1 MEPTRVLVVDD
12 ERVSRMALC
21 ELLRDEGYEV
31 AAAGD
36 GIEALERI
44 ATFHPQ
50 VVLSDVKMPRM
61 NGIQLRDALAGQA
74 HAPVVVLMSV
84 YPLPDDSGLFIGK
97 PIDLHELSKAVAA
110 ASAECQRFVRR
121 VAAMHE

>member
-1 MEPTRVLVVDD
+1 
-12 ERVSRMALC
+12 
-21 ELLRDEGYEV
+21 V

-36 GIEALERI
+36 GVEALERI

-61 NGIQLRDALAGQA
+61 NGLQLRDALASRA

-84 YPLPDDSGLFIGK
+84 YPLPDDNGLFISK

-121 VAAMHE
+121 AAAMHE